1 MQDDQI
7 QLFCQSF
14 FSCLRVMMCVGW
26 MDGWMVVA
34 RYIYRRNHH
43 NNMYAKYELYN
54 LSLDKLAFRKN
65 ALRCENFVCCC
76 CWCCFSFSGCY
87 YMIRKGRSVP
97 AKLSRCHQ
105 CRSVGRCVCW
115 QGYISGRRRR
125 RGGRCGRRGRSSSTP
140 QDDVTILLCVRPLSH
155 YPG

>member
-1 MQDDQI
+1 MVHICLHTNLYFDFVTHCFDADGVIINITQKCVQDDQI
-7 QLFCQSF
+7 GTTLLSILLLLLACHDV
-14 FSCLRVMMCVGW
+14 CRVDG
-26 MDGWMVVA
+26 GWMVVA

-76 CWCCFSFSGCY
+76 CCFSGCY

-105 CRSVGRCVCW
+105 CRSVGRLVCVLARI
-115 QGYISGRRRR
+115 YIWEK
-125 RGGRCGRRGRSSSTP
+125 T
-140 QDDVTILLCVRPLSH
+140 T
-155 YPG
+155 

>member
-1 MQDDQI
+1 M
-7 QLFCQSF
+7 
-14 FSCLRVMMCVGW
+14 VG
-26 MDGWMVVA
+26 A

-76 CWCCFSFSGCY
+76 CWCCCFSGCY

-105 CRSVGRCVCW
+105 CRSVGRSVCVLARI
-115 QGYISGRRRR
+115 YIYLGE
-125 RGGRCGRRGRSSSTP
+125 
-140 QDDVTILLCVRPLSH
+140 DDVEEEEVGAAAHHKMTLLYYCVSDRCHITQDSSNNILKPIKRTSCVYRP
-155 YPG
+155 